1 MERNDFIN
9 IGICLIGIFVG
20 LSSCS
25 KKDSV
30 DKEFLKENVAFIS
43 EQLDL
48 QLQEIE
54 KTGEFLYPR
63 SIKNRKCLLH
73 ANTRLVCRLFP
84 F

>member
-30 DKEFLKENVAFIS
+30 D
-43 EQLDL
+43 
-48 QLQEIE
+48 
-54 KTGEFLYPR
+54 P
-63 SIKNRKCLLH
+63 
-73 ANTRLVCRLFP
+73 
-84 F
+84 

>member
-54 KTGEFLYPR
+54 KTGVLI
-63 SIKNRKCLLH
+63 SKVHKKRKCLLH

>member
-30 DKEFLKENVAFIS
+30 DKEFLKENVALFRNNWICN
-43 EQLDL
+43 
-48 QLQEIE
+48 
-54 KTGEFLYPR
+54 F
-63 SIKNRKCLLH
+63 RKLK
-73 ANTRLVCRLFP
+73 RLESSYIQGP
-84 F
+84 